1 MAQRYETEGEKA
13 SNEKKKK
20 RRKKNINENPNENGN
35 SHRRHRYFNV
45 RNGRHLQRRSK
56 KKDEANDS
64 YRMQIWMRMR
74 VCGMASVRYGW
85 KGKNIQK
92 TDKRFALKWNI
103 MQIVRAGIK

>member
-1 MAQRYETEGEKA
+1 MKMETLIADIAISTFETVDIC
-13 SNEKKKK
+13 NEEAKK
-20 RRKKNINENPNENGN
+20 
-35 SHRRHRYFNV
+35 
-45 RNGRHLQRRSK
+45 Q
-56 KKDEANDS
+56 DEANDS